1 MSKLSSGREREA
13 KLIHQANRAAAV
25 GRLMLGELNTWQ
37 QFLKADTID
46 LISLPRRNLKAALV
60 DVRERLSKEIKSFC
74 SQNFWEMDERKLSL
88 LYEEIKAYQGIEIP
102 LPEFEERFSPIRREV
117 LKGNPAHATVCI
129 SLWGLQFRFP
139 EDELAKDLTTALH
152 LISEAHTNL
161 NGYKTKPH
169 LELEKDRQEISLS
182 MRKRMFAARSAVLCC
197 FNLLEAYLNGLAWD
211 YMQTCDTSSLSNRK
225 RKLLEDTTSVSIRD
239 KLSKYP
245 EIITGRK
252 LWKEPDEEFDE
263 FVDILK
269 PYRDSLVHPSP
280 FLAPERLGGYDKLRL
295 FYRVDNDTA
304 LATVSLLVRIIQR
317 IHKHIQQDGVAVLAW
332 VCDLES
338 EVKSIS
344 EKLSSYREA
353 SFATS

>member
-1 MSKLSSGREREA
+1 MSKISSGREREA

-25 GRLMLGELNTWQ
+25 GQLMLGELNNWQ
-37 QFLKADTID
+37 QFLKADTFD
-46 LISLPRRNLKAALV
+46 FISIPRRNLKAAFT
-60 DVRERLSKEIKSFC
+60 DVRGRLSKEIRRFC
-74 SQNFWEMDERKLSL
+74 SCNFLEMDEKKLSL
-88 LYEEIKAYQGIEIP
+88 LYEEIKAYRGIEIP
-102 LPEFEERFSPIRREV
+102 LPEFEKNYSRIRRDV

-129 SLWGLQFRFP
+129 SLWGLQFKFP
-139 EDELAKDLTTALH
+139 EDELSKDLITALH

-161 NGYKTKPH
+161 NTYKTKSH
-169 LELEKDRQEISLS
+169 LELQKDRQKISLS
-182 MRKRMFAARSAVLCC
+182 MRKRTFAARSSVLCC

-211 YMQTCDTSSLSNRK
+211 YMQTCDKSSLSNQK
-225 RKLLEDTTSVSIRD
+225 RKLLEDTNSVSIRD

-252 LWKEPDEEFDE
+252 LWKEPDEELDG

-280 FLAPERLGGYDKLRL
+280 FFAPEKFGGYDKLRL

-304 LATVSLLVRIIQR
+304 VTTVSLLVRIIKR
-317 IHKHIQQDGVAVLAW
+317 IHNHIQQDGVAMPAW

-338 EVKSIS
+338 EANNTSDQ
-344 EKLSSYREA
+344 LS
-353 SFATS
+353 